1 MIKKIITIFAIMFL
15 LISCYSHKIIL
26 NADKKSG
33 KMIIEYNL
41 NDDYFQLL
49 SIAIENFANN
59 DEEAIGI
66 RIAEQVSNC
75 TIIQPR
81 FSGTTTPIDNQSP
94 TTLILATGYKNPMQ
108 TYNQEPARKE

>member
-59 DEEAIGI
+59 DEEDQFDPTILI
-66 RIAEQVSNC
+66 DAELLSEL
-75 TIIQPR
+75 
-81 FSGTTTPIDNQSP
+81 S
-94 TTLILATGYKNPMQ
+94 Y
-108 TYNQEPARKE
+108 